1 MFDIIDMINKKEKG
15 YVYMITV
22 SMINKQ
28 EEIVIDDIVP
38 NWKITLSKQLYQCV
52 KSEYSSE
59 IILKFEDTKS
69 INSLCKKISKSVLNS
84 LYEEDILEAIANI
97 LNIKNV
103 LESDDEIKLKTSKKL
118 KKYFL
123 SDELE
128 FLRDEVCDSIS
139 RLKKEWLNI

>member
-1 MFDIIDMINKKEKG
+1 MINKKEKG

-28 EEIVIDDIVP
+28 DEIVIDDIVP

-103 LESDDEIKLKTSKKL
+103 LESDDETKLKTSKKL

-123 SDELE
+123 CDELE